1 MTRTSNNATARSTL
15 HTPEGLIHFRAK
27 QAAENF
33 EDAKAKFAESFAT
46 NPKYAIEWYSDRV
59 ARAQTH
65 YEFWL
70 HTAEV
75 LERRGVADAI
85 EYGAERV
92 EREVESFFGSNST
105 CPWHNATRR
114 AEGET
119 LHALKREVREV
130 QSLAAEGE

>member
-1 MTRTSNNATARSTL
+1 MTRTTNTTARSNL
-15 HTPEGLIHFRAK
+15 HTPEGLIRFRAK

-33 EDAKAKFAESFAT
+33 EEAKAKYTESFAT

-65 YEFWL
+65 YEFWM

-85 EYGAERV
+85 EYAAERV
-92 EREVESFFGSNST
+92 EREVESFFGSKST

-114 AEGET
+114 AEAET
-119 LHALKREVREV
+119 FNA
-130 QSLAAEGE
+130 Q